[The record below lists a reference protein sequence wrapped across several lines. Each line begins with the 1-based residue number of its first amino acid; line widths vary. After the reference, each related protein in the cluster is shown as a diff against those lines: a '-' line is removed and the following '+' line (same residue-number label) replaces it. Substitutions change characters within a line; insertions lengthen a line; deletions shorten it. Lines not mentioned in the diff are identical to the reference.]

1 MLERVNIIDSFHPEV
16 FVATHLTRKELKH
29 DDVALRVEETFDFF
43 NTHRKEMIRWGGIA
57 IAIIV
62 IVAAVFYYR
71 SSQHQVREELL
82 SEALTLENVQ
92 VGAPA
97 QNGAPSFTT
106 EAQKRDAVTK
116 AFNKLVNDYS
126 GSQEAYI
133 ARYYLASMALDAGK
147 TEDAKRGFREVAD
160 HADKNYASLGKLALA
175 QLDFASGNSAEGQS
189 LLRDLIDHPTDL
201 VSKTQATITLARG
214 LSKTNPA
221 EARRLIQ
228 PLVSSGGDDAPLAA
242 QVLSEIPQK

>member
-1 MLERVNIIDSFHPEV
+1 
-16 FVATHLTRKELKH
+16 VATHLTRKELKH
-29 DDVALRVEETFDFF
+29 DDFALRVEETFDFF
-43 NTHRKEMIRWGGIA
+43 NTHRKEMVRWGGTTIA
-57 IAIIV
+57 IV
-62 IVAAVFYYR
+62 LIVAAVFYYR

-92 VGAPA
+92 VGTPP
-97 QNGAPSFTT
+97 QNGGPSFTT
-106 EAQKRDAVTK
+106 EAQKRGAVTK
-116 AFNKLVNDYS
+116 AFNRLVNDYS
-126 GSQEAYI
+126 GSKEAYV

-147 TEDAKRGFREVAD
+147 TDDAKRGFRDVAD

-175 QLDFASGNSAEGQS
+175 QLDFASGSSAEAQS
-189 LLRDLIDHPTDL
+189 LLRDLIDHSTDL

-214 LSKTNPA
+214 LSQTNPA

-228 PLVSSGGDDAPLAA
+228 PLVSSGGDDAPIAA